1 MVMPLHWVS
10 LHLSDKI
17 QNPVAHLYPLMLD
30 VTDRRILIVGGG
42 AVAARKAAAL
52 SAAGSTRIRV
62 IATEFRADFSDKIER
77 IIKPY
82 DRGDLNGIDLAFAA
96 TDSSEVNDLVVRD
109 ARTAGILVNRADG
122 SDESPGD
129 FTTVSAQSAALAA
142 MIRDELQAGFDPHWA
157 AMAAAMQQLRP
168 LIKSSIENPRERA
181 TLFRALA
188 TPQARQILHDNGYE
202 GLKNWILS
210 TAPHT
215 L

>member
-1 MVMPLHWVS
+1 
-10 LHLSDKI
+10 
-17 QNPVAHLYPLMLD
+17 MLD

-77 IIKPY
+77 ITKPY

-129 FTTVSAQSAALAA
+129 FTTPAKMQIGSITVTVSAQSAALAA
-142 MIRDELQAGFDPHWA
+142 MIRDELQASFNPQWS
-157 AMAAAMQQLRP
+157 AMATAMAELRP
-168 LIKSSIENPRERA
+168 LIKSSFENPRERA

-188 TPQARQILHDNGYE
+188 SPQALQILHENGYE